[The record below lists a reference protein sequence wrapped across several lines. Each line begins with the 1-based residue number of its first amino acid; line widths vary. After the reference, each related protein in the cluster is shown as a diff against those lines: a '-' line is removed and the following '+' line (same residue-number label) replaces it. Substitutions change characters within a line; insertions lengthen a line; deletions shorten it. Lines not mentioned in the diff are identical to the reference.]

1 MVIVGT
7 SAETAP
13 TVPKDNATV
22 SRRIDVVVRATAVS
36 LRLVDRIAP
45 AVPVVVP
52 VSGAIATTVE
62 ETAPT
67 IAVDT
72 RGATTVVDTRVA
84 TTAVTTAVTSAVVN
98 AGPMTAAPSRDAA
111 TIVAVAAA
119 RAAVVAKVDSDRHAI
134 ARPSVSSA
142 AMRAPT
148 NRTSRRTWRRRSW
161 IRLSAA
167 IC

>member
-52 VSGAIATTVE
+52 VSGAIVTTDE

-72 RGATTVVDTRVA
+72 RVATTVVGTRGG
-84 TTAVTTAVTSAVVN
+84 TSAVVN
-98 AGPMTAAPSRDAA
+98 AGLMTAAPSRAAA
-111 TIVAVAAA
+111 TIVAVAAD
-119 RAAVVAKVDSDRHAI
+119 RVAVAAKVGSGRRAI

-142 AMRAPT
+142 AMRGPT
-148 NRTSRRTWRRRSW
+148 SRTSRRTWRRRSW
-161 IRLSAA
+161 IRPSAA